1 MSVVRLGGASPV
13 SNPRPCI
20 AIRVATSFGVAVL
33 ALVLQLRLQ
42 AEVPGGD
49 GTLAGV
55 AVHGSEVAGAAA
67 HAFGGSFWWALA
79 IGAMALVPAAL
90 LPRRAIEGVRR
101 R

>member
-1 MSVVRLGGASPV
+1 MAS
-13 SNPRPCI
+13 
-20 AIRVATSFGVAVL
+20 SFGVAVL
-33 ALVLQLRLQ
+33 AIVLQIRLQ

-55 AVHGSEVAGAAA
+55 AVHGAEVAGAVA

-79 IGAMALVPAAL
+79 IEAGVVQAAL